1 MIGWAKPPVKYY
13 FSEQR
18 TEGGGV
24 EPQWLMSRS
33 PVWQTVSSTH
43 WQHLPDPSLPNTI
56 YSQYWTTDVLW
67 ITALWYISKYHSVP
81 NREDTT
87 GKRRSPMKAVRIH
100 QFGGPEVLTYE
111 DVPDPRP
118 RKDQVLVR
126 VRACAM
132 NHLDIWVRKGLPG
145 VNLPHILGSDIA
157 GEIVEVGEYVT
168 GLKSG
173 QRVLIAPMHFCN
185 RCPKCVAGLQNQC
198 REFTVL
204 GNAVDGGNCEL
215 IAVPAV
221 NVIPIPDP
229 LDFNQAASV
238 PLVFLT
244 AWHMLTGRA
253 AIRPGQT
260 VLILGANS
268 GVGIAAIQIAK
279 MFHARV
285 ITTAGDERKV
295 ERARELGADYVINHY
310 QQKIS
315 QEVRKITNFE
325 GVDIVLEHV
334 GAATWDESVK
344 SLKAAG
350 TLVTCG
356 ATTGPKAEID
366 LRFLFSRQLSLL
378 GSYMGTM
385 SELHEVLGH
394 VFAGR
399 LKPVID
405 HIFPLKDIRIAH
417 EYLEKSQ
424 MFGKIVLNP

>member
-1 MIGWAKPPVKYY
+1 
-13 FSEQR
+13 
-18 TEGGGV
+18 
-24 EPQWLMSRS
+24 
-33 PVWQTVSSTH
+33 
-43 WQHLPDPSLPNTI
+43 
-56 YSQYWTTDVLW
+56 
-67 ITALWYISKYHSVP
+67 
-81 NREDTT
+81 
-87 GKRRSPMKAVRIH
+87 MKAVRIH

-111 DVPDPRP
+111 DVPGPRP

-126 VRACAM
+126 VRACAL
-132 NHLDIWVRKGLPG
+132 NHLDLWVRKGLPG
-145 VNLPHILGSDIA
+145 VNLPHILGSDIT
-157 GEIVEVGEYVT
+157 GEIAEVGEYVN
-168 GLKSG
+168 GFKPG
-173 QRVLIAPMHFCN
+173 QRVLLAPMSFCN

-198 REFTVL
+198 RQFTVL
-204 GNAVDGGNCEL
+204 GNGVDGGNCEF

-221 NVIPIPDP
+221 NVIPIPDA

-244 AWHMLTGRA
+244 AWHMLVGRA
-253 AIRPGQT
+253 GLRPGQT

-268 GVGIAAIQIAK
+268 GVGIAAVQIAK

-285 ITTAGDERKV
+285 ITTAGDDRKI
-295 ERARELGADYVINHY
+295 ERAHELGADYVINHY
-310 QQKIS
+310 QQKIA

-325 GVDIVLEHV
+325 GVDVVIEHV
-334 GAATWDESVK
+334 GEATWEESVK
-344 SLKAAG
+344 SLKGGG

-356 ATTGPKAEID
+356 ATTGPSVGID

-405 HIFPLKDIRIAH
+405 HTFPLKDIRTAH
-417 EYLEKSQ
+417 EYMEKSQ